1 MKVLAVITARG
12 GSKGIKN
19 KNIKKLNGKPLI
31 SYIFNSAKKARLIG
45 DIILS
50 TDSLKIAKIAK
61 KIGINVPF
69 IRPRKLAND
78 KSLQVETVTHA
89 VKQYESITKKKFDI
103 IVLLQPTCPLTM
115 PKHINSAI
123 TLISKKKYLSAG
135 SYAKLKD
142 GHPTFHLIK
151 KKNNIRLANPN
162 LKGINSRH
170 NLKKLFRACGNVYAI
185 RKNEL
190 FKLKSFISK
199 KHTYTFIE
207 EECSVNINDHYDW
220 FVADALVKK
229 KYN

>member
-1 MKVLAVITARG
+1 MTVLAIITARG

-31 SYIFNSAKKARLIG
+31 SYIFNSAKKVRLIE

-50 TDSLKIAKIAK
+50 TDSLKIAKIGK

-69 IRPRKLAND
+69 IRPKKLATD
-78 KSLQVETVTHA
+78 KSLQAETVIHA
-89 VKQYESITKKKFDI
+89 VKKYESISKKKFDT
-103 IVLLQPTCPLTM
+103 IVLLQPTCPLTK
-115 PKHINSAI
+115 PKHINNAI
-123 TLISKKKYLSAG
+123 KLITKKKYLSVG
-135 SYAKLKD
+135 SYTILKD

-151 KKNNIRLANPN
+151 KKNNIKLANPN
-162 LKGINSRH
+162 FKGINSRH

-199 KHTYTFIE
+199 KHNYTFIE
-207 EECSVNINDHYDW
+207 EECAVNINDHNDW
-220 FVADALVKK
+220 FIADALVKR
-229 KYN
+229 